1 MLPTLSTSCGL
12 VLIALI
18 LGAVWPVDRTTAA
31 DVAADV
37 AATAPANGSA
47 VVIRRSKRY
56 LDFLPLSR
64 MFVGINEH
72 AFCVKL
78 GACILTEN
86 AMLLLRGTLRCA
98 AVPGEHQRQ
107 RAQVEQSVG
116 ASLRLPGELCD

>member
-64 MFVGINEH
+64 MFVGINKH
-72 AFCVKL
+72 TYTLFVLAF
-78 GACILTEN
+78 
-86 AMLLLRGTLRCA
+86 
-98 AVPGEHQRQ
+98 
-107 RAQVEQSVG
+107 
-116 ASLRLPGELCD
+116 

>member
-78 GACILTEN
+78 
-86 AMLLLRGTLRCA
+86 CA
-98 AVPGEHQRQ
+98 
-107 RAQVEQSVG
+107 
-116 ASLRLPGELCD
+116 